1 MQTLWGVLT
10 RAAGSQPD
18 PKDGGRI
25 PWATAAIAAKLGPA
39 IQAVVSASSPFPP
52 SLFPPLTGNQAA
64 AAPLPPQPAV
74 PAAPGRSE
82 PGALGGPQPGSLE
95 GIVKIADANGFS
107 DVHLG
112 VGEEPRYRSRGE
124 MVRTGWPI
132 TDAATFSGW
141 MREMLSPAQ
150 VDGFGRDKEF
160 DGSHAFPFVR
170 VRINLLDSLRGPAM
184 VLRLIPQQIA
194 TLEDLQLPSVL
205 QELASR
211 PKGLVLI
218 TGPTGSG
225 KSTTLAA
232 MIDWINRNRS
242 CHILTIEDPV
252 EFVHQSRQSLIRH
265 REVGQHTRQFHNAL
279 RAALREDP
287 DVILIGEIRD
297 GETLATAIEAS
308 QTGHL
313 VFGTLHTNSAVKTV
327 ERVLG
332 MVPPNEQESIRRA
345 VSESLLGVVA
355 QGLLKTTDGKRAAFH
370 DILINTDACKDY
382 IQRGEL
388 VEIEEIMARSS
399 FDGMQTA
406 NQALQTLVEQ
416 GRVAAEDAIAQSL
429 KPNELA
435 QALRGKT

>member
-1 MQTLWGVLT
+1 MTT
-10 RAAGSQPD
+10 
-18 PKDGGRI
+18 
-25 PWATAAIAAKLGPA
+25 
-39 IQAVVSASSPFPP
+39 SPFPP
-52 SLFPPLTGNQAA
+52 SPLPPSPFPPA
-64 AAPLPPQPAV
+64 AAP
-74 PAAPGRSE
+74 PAAAPPAPTPDIGTAPSRVNNGS
-82 PGALGGPQPGSLE
+82 QPDSLE
-95 GIVKIADANGFS
+95 GIVRIANERGYS

-112 VGEEPRYRSRGE
+112 VGEEPRFRARGE
-124 MVRTGWPI
+124 MAGTGWPV

-141 MREMLSPAQ
+141 MREMLSPVEIDAFQ
-150 VDGFGRDKEF
+150 RDKEF
-160 DGSHAFPFVR
+160 DRSHAFPFVR

-184 VLRLIPQQIA
+184 VLRLIPQKIA
-194 TLEDLQLPSVL
+194 TMEDLNLPPVL
-205 QELASR
+205 KELAAR
-211 PKGLVLI
+211 PKGMILV

-232 MIDWINRNRS
+232 MIDWINRNMCR
-242 CHILTIEDPV
+242 HILTIEDPV
-252 EFVHQSRQSLIRH
+252 EFVHESRQSLIRH
-265 REVGQHTRQFHNAL
+265 REVGQHTKVFHNAL

-297 GETLATAIEAS
+297 QETLATAIEAS

-332 MVPPNEQESIRRA
+332 MYPPSEQDSVRRA
-345 VSESLLGVVA
+345 ISESLLGVIS
-355 QGLLKTTDGKRAAFH
+355 QGLLKTTDGKRAAYH

-388 VEIEEIMARSS
+388 DEIEEIMKRSA

-406 NQALQTLVEQ
+406 NQSLQQLVEAH
-416 GRVAAEDAIAQSL
+416 RVTPEDALAQSL

-435 QALRGKT
+435 QALRGRT

>member
-1 MQTLWGVLT
+1 MT
-10 RAAGSQPD
+10 S
-18 PKDGGRI
+18 
-25 PWATAAIAAKLGPA
+25 
-39 IQAVVSASSPFPP
+39 SSPFPS
-52 SLFPPLTGNQAA
+52 SLFPVPA
-64 AAPLPPQPAV
+64 QPA
-74 PAAPGRSE
+74 PAVAPPAPTSGE
-82 PGALGGPQPGSLE
+82 GALHGEQPGNLA
-95 GIVKIADANGFS
+95 GIVKIADSNGFS

-112 VGEEPRYRSRGE
+112 VGEEPRYRARGE
-124 MVRTGWPI
+124 MVRSGWPI
-132 TDAATFSGW
+132 TDTATFNRW
-141 MREMLSPAQ
+141 LRELLSPAQ
-150 VDGFGRDKEF
+150 IDAFLRDKEF

-184 VLRLIPQQIA
+184 VLRLIPQTIA
-194 TLEDLQLPSVL
+194 SLEDLNLPPVL
-205 QELASR
+205 RELASK

-252 EFVHQSRQSLIRH
+252 EFVHQSQRSLIRH
-265 REVGQHTRQFHNAL
+265 REVGQHTLQFHNAL

-297 GETLATAIEAS
+297 GEPLATAIEAS

-332 MVPPNEQESIRRA
+332 MVRPSEQEAIRRA
-345 VSESLLGVVA
+345 VSECLLGVIA
-355 QGLLKTTDGKRAAFH
+355 QGLLKTTDGKRVAFH

-388 VEIEEIMARSS
+388 TEIEEIMARSS

-406 NQALQTLVEQ
+406 NQALLNLVEAGQ
-416 GRVAAEDAIAQSL
+416 VSIDDALAQSL
-429 KPNELA
+429 RANELA
-435 QALRGKT
+435 QALRGKA